1 MSEYR
6 DTPKTFHQ
14 PSEAEIKARTR
25 RNIAIATSLALFMLF
40 VFVTMVSRGV
50 IPQSV

>member
-1 MSEYR
+1 MREYR
-6 DTPKTFHQ
+6 DKPENFHE

-25 RNIAIATSLALFMLF
+25 RNIAIAISLALFMLF
-40 VFVTMVSRGV
+40 VFVTMVSRGI